1 MLRMSNSGMKLT
13 SQGYHFDENGKKFV
27 RIFTSLNFIKLQVKI
42 PRHKE
47 MHIKSISVDFP
58 YVITDN
64 WVEITFPYQE
74 MLNCKKDYLRKYI
87 IEYSDVFGLS
97 DTLDQFFKDNVSWTW
112 VANYIDN
119 RLKEIW
125 FV

>member
-1 MLRMSNSGMKLT
+1 MLRVSNSEMRLT
-13 SQGYHFDENGKKFV
+13 SKGYHFDDHGKKFV

-58 YVITDN
+58 YVINDN
-64 WVEITFPYQE
+64 WVEINFPYQE
-74 MLNCKKDYLRKYI
+74 IFNYKKDYLEKYI
-87 IEYSDVFGLS
+87 REYSDVFGLS
-97 DTLDQFFKDNVSWTW
+97 DTLNQFFKDNVSWKCVT
-112 VANYIDN
+112 NYIDD

>member
-1 MLRMSNSGMKLT
+1 MRFMLRVSKSEMRLA
-13 SQGYHFDENGKKFV
+13 SQGYHFDDHGRKFV

-64 WVEITFPYQE
+64 WVEITFAYQDITSIPRI
-74 MLNCKKDYLRKYI
+74 N
-87 IEYSDVFGLS
+87 YSGVVES
-97 DTLDQFFKDNVSWTW
+97 
-112 VANYIDN
+112 YIDR
-119 RLKEIW
+119 RLHEIW